1 MLAKDRLL
9 ALGII
14 LVWGLNFVVIRVGLN
29 GMPPM
34 LLGAL
39 RFLFVA
45 FPAILF
51 VPRPRVPWRK
61 LLAYGGFIS
70 LGQFAFLFYA
80 MAVGMPAGLAS
91 LVLQSQVFFTVAF
104 AALYLREPVRWHHLA
119 GMLVAAGGLALIGTG
134 MSGSA
139 GSGHG
144 MTLAGFVLTLCAA
157 ASWATGNIVSKTI
170 GPVDLLGLVV
180 WGALVPI
187 VPFALLSLAFE
198 GPARIEASLT
208 HLSGMAIFAV
218 AYLAYAATIFGYTI
232 WGRLLNRYPASKV
245 APLTLL
251 VPPVGL
257 ISSHLL
263 LGEDLA
269 AAQWIGA
276 AVVMAGLLVS
286 VFGGRL
292 PVAGRLAASPAS
304 SRSPQNKG

>member
-1 MLAKDRLL
+1 MQAKDRLL

-14 LVWGLNFVVIRVGLN
+14 VVWGVNFVVIKVGLN
-29 GMPPM
+29 GVPPM

-39 RFLFVA
+39 RFSLVA
-45 FPAILF
+45 LPAIFL
-51 VPRPRVPWRK
+51 VPRPRAPWSR
-61 LLAYGGFIS
+61 LVAYGATIS

-104 AALYLREPVRWHHLA
+104 AALFLREPVRWHHVA
-119 GMLVAAGGLALIGTG
+119 GMAVAAAGLVLIG
-134 MSGSA
+134 SGVQTHA
-139 GSGHG
+139 GGAGG
-144 MTLAGFVLTLCAA
+144 MTVAGFLLTLCGAA
-157 ASWATGNIVSKTI
+157 CWATGNIVSKTI

-198 GPARIEASLT
+198 GPARIVDSLS
-208 HLSGMAIFAV
+208 HISMLAV
-218 AYLAYAATIFGYTI
+218 LAVCYLAFAATIFGYTM
-232 WGRLLNRYPASKV
+232 WGRLLTRYPASKV

-263 LGEDLA
+263 LGEDLS
-269 AAQWIGA
+269 AAQWGGA
-276 AVVMAGLLVS
+276 VVVMAGLLLS

-292 PVAGRLAASPAS
+292 AI
-304 SRSPQNKG
+304 SRKFARR

>member
-14 LVWGLNFVVIRVGLN
+14 VVWGLNFVVIRMGLN

-39 RFLFVA
+39 RFLLVA
-45 FPAILF
+45 FPAVLF
-51 VPRPRVPWRK
+51 VPRPRVPWPK
-61 LLAYGGFIS
+61 LVAYGAFIS

-80 MAVGMPAGLAS
+80 MTVGMPAGVAS
-91 LVLQSQVFFTVAF
+91 LVMQSQVFFTVAF

-119 GMLVAAGGLALIGTG
+119 GMIVAAAGLALIGTG
-134 MSGSA
+134 MSA
-139 GSGHG
+139 HTGSGAQG
-144 MTLAGFVLTLCAA
+144 MTVAGFVLTLCGAA
-157 ASWATGNIVSKTI
+157 CWATGNIVSKTI

-180 WGALVPI
+180 WGALVPV
-187 VPFALLSLAFE
+187 VPFLLLSLALE
-198 GPARIEASLT
+198 GPARVADSLA
-208 HLSGMAIFAV
+208 HLSGMAVFAV
-218 AYLAYAATIFGYTI
+218 CYLAFAATLFCYTI

-257 ISSHLL
+257 VSSHLL

-276 AVVMAGLLVS
+276 MVVMAGLLLS

-292 PVAGRLAASPAS
+292 VPARRLDRPS
-304 SRSPQNKG
+304 